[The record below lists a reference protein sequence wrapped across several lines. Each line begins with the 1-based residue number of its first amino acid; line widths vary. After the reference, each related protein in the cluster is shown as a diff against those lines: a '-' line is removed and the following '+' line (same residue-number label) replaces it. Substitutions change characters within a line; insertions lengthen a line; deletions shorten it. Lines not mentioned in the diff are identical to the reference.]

1 MKKFLSLVLA
11 LVMTM
16 SLVTVSA
23 GAKDFTDDGKITY
36 GEAVDVIS
44 AIGVVDGYTD
54 GSFNPDATLTRGA
67 AAKIICNLILGPTT
81 ASALSADAAPF
92 KDVPT
97 SNNFSGYIAY
107 CAQKQIINGYNDGTF
122 RPAATLTSYA
132 FMKML
137 LGALGYDGEIEG
149 YTGANWSIQVAKT
162 ALNIGLDDGLEG
174 EFVGTKPVSREE
186 AALYAF
192 NMLQADMVE
201 YDTKT
206 TVNVSGATVT
216 IAGDQ
221 AKAVK
226 WVNSATNDG
235 NIKKDGFV
243 QFAEQY
249 FNKLKMDDDETDGF
263 ARPAT
268 KWTNKGDKIGTYN
281 DAADASY
288 VGNQKLGTIYADLNM
303 TQNDKNAEVYYN
315 GVPVDDVSVTKNNTV
330 KISSSSANN
339 TLAGNGT
346 IVDVFYDEDNN
357 DVTICLIDTYVGEI
371 ASKEEKVADPYVVV
385 SSYSN
390 VEKDDGTS
398 VTISG
403 NRAQFE
409 TNVDNF
415 EDGDVVLFTYSQDD
429 DEIKSVVKAEYVEGA
444 LTKYTYGKNLTIG
457 DTEYKY
463 NKNIVFSMGETSM
476 QTKNSYVV
484 YTDANGLAIYV
495 DEQEFDPSQ
504 YAFVLAVESAQ
515 QTGFRQDRAK
525 LVLAD
530 GTLKTVYTDD
540 DYTNLANTIVYYRA
554 DANNEYSLRKAAN
567 VHSNGTITTTVN
579 ENIHDNGVLS
589 GGATNTIVY
598 YRADANNEYSLRKAA
613 NVHSNGTITTTVNE
627 NIHDNG
633 VLSGGATTFNMQNT
647 RARITVA
654 TGAEYFGNSET
665 VFVVARSSGTKD
677 SPKTDYQVYTGIKNA
692 PTISGG
698 TIEAVFTTSGNSDVM
713 TFCFIDA
720 TGATVFTN
728 GKKDIVFLAGE
739 SVTEMIT
746 DTDNNQ

>member
-23 GAKDFTDDGKITY
+23 GAKDFTDDGKTTY

-162 ALNIGLDDGLEG
+162 ALNIGLDKGLEG

-249 FNKLKMDDDETDGF
+249 FNKLKMDDNETDGF

-303 TQNDKNAEVYYN
+303 TQNDKKAEVYYN
-315 GVPVDDVSVTKNNTV
+315 GVSVDDVSVTKNNTV
-330 KISSSSANN
+330 KIFF
-339 TLAGNGT
+339 L
-346 IVDVFYDEDNN
+346 
-357 DVTICLIDTYVGEI
+357 CQQH
-371 ASKEEKVADPYVVV
+371 
-385 SSYSN
+385 
-390 VEKDDGTS
+390 
-398 VTISG
+398 SG
-403 NRAQFE
+403 WQRHH
-409 TNVDNF
+409 
-415 EDGDVVLFTYSQDD
+415 
-429 DEIKSVVKAEYVEGA
+429 
-444 LTKYTYGKNLTIG
+444 
-457 DTEYKY
+457 
-463 NKNIVFSMGETSM
+463 
-476 QTKNSYVV
+476 
-484 YTDANGLAIYV
+484 
-495 DEQEFDPSQ
+495 
-504 YAFVLAVESAQ
+504 
-515 QTGFRQDRAK
+515 R
-525 LVLAD
+525 
-530 GTLKTVYTDD
+530 
-540 DYTNLANTIVYYRA
+540 
-554 DANNEYSLRKAAN
+554 
-567 VHSNGTITTTVN
+567 
-579 ENIHDNGVLS
+579 
-589 GGATNTIVY
+589 
-598 YRADANNEYSLRKAA
+598 
-613 NVHSNGTITTTVNE
+613 
-627 NIHDNG
+627 
-633 VLSGGATTFNMQNT
+633 
-647 RARITVA
+647 
-654 TGAEYFGNSET
+654 
-665 VFVVARSSGTKD
+665 
-677 SPKTDYQVYTGIKNA
+677 
-692 PTISGG
+692 
-698 TIEAVFTTSGNSDVM
+698 
-713 TFCFIDA
+713 
-720 TGATVFTN
+720 
-728 GKKDIVFLAGE
+728 
-739 SVTEMIT
+739 
-746 DTDNNQ
+746 